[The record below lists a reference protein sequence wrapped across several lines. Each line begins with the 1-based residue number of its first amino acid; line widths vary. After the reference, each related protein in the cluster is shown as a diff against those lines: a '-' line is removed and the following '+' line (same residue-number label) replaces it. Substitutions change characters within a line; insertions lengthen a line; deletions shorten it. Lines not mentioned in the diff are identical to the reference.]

1 MNIQDLKHRRKINQ
15 NKENSRLDWFSWNR
29 SVFLVSSEKIK
40 DLKKSKRKINKYL
53 RMQVRLDLKSMV
65 PRQWCQKSLLTLL
78 SAPDLYTASA
88 RFRVAFPLEYSPKV
102 YQSTEPKRQE
112 TIY

>member
-1 MNIQDLKHRRKINQ
+1 MNKQDLKHKRKINQ

-65 PRQWCQKSLLTLL
+65 PRQRRQKSLLTLL
-78 SAPDLYTASA
+78 SAP
-88 RFRVAFPLEYSPKV
+88 
-102 YQSTEPKRQE
+102 
-112 TIY
+112 IYVPQAHGSW